1 MMKTIMA
8 SVNGIQTMLTVLMTR
23 TEENAE
29 AIKGMRVEN
38 KQMKAK
44 LASYLSENKLMR
56 MEIDDVKRRVT
67 LLETDMQNTNQTKD
81 GSPPGRALDCLTPSE
96 CPWPSHLQVVPLAIL
111 P

>member
-8 SVNGIQTMLTVLMTR
+8 SVNGIQTTLTVLMTR

-38 KQMKAK
+38 KQMNAK

-56 MEIDDVKRRVT
+56 MEIDVKRRVT

-81 GSPPGRALDCLTPSE
+81 GSPPGRALDRLTPSE